1 MPAQT
6 PVKTIKTMLV
16 STITTTITVTTAP
29 ASRALTTLYKKTLS
43 NKDVADLSTVKYY
56 NYNKF
61 SYYATSYIQLR
72 TKRTYIELAR
82 VEQGLESNS
91 KSSALSLGSENQI
104 P

>member
-1 MPAQT
+1 M
-6 PVKTIKTMLV
+6 
-16 STITTTITVTTAP
+16 TTTTTP
-29 ASRALTTLYKKTLS
+29 AFRVLPTIYKKTLS
-43 NKDVADLSTVKYY
+43 NKGVADLSTVKYY

-72 TKRTYIELAR
+72 TKRTYTELAR

-91 KSSALSLGSENQI
+91 KSSTLSLGSENQI

>member
-1 MPAQT
+1 
-6 PVKTIKTMLV
+6 MLV
-16 STITTTITVTTAP
+16 STTTTATTTP

-43 NKDVADLSTVKYY
+43 NKGVADLSTVKYY

-61 SYYATSYIQLR
+61 GYYATSCTQPR
-72 TKRTYIELAR
+72 TKRTRIELAR

-91 KSSALSLGSENQI
+91 KSSASSLDLENQI